1 VVFVPAD
8 VPAAVLPPVRQE
20 EPAEYPAPVPADT
33 SYYAE
38 DERPWERE
46 GFVRRDCEPHRGG
59 LVQTLGIVSLC
70 CLIGFLCGG
79 ILVTGPGLG
88 LGIAAWVMGSRD
100 LARMNR
106 GDMDPAGMPMTRT
119 GRTCGMIGTM
129 LNGFCAVGYCGFFA
143 VLLTG
148 RAW

>member
-1 VVFVPAD
+1 MLDTVVCPACQRRLRLPVDFAVRDVLCPSCGVVCVPAD
-8 VPAAVLPPVRQE
+8 VPAALLPPLGQA
-20 EPAEYPAPVPADT
+20 EPAEYPAPVLGDT
-33 SYYAE
+33 WYYAE
-38 DERPWERE
+38 DERQWERE

-100 LARMNR
+100 LAR
-106 GDMDPAGMPMTRT
+106 
-119 GRTCGMIGTM
+119 
-129 LNGFCAVGYCGFFA
+129 
-143 VLLTG
+143 
-148 RAW
+148 